1 MTDELEGKEPTKDEY
16 IVRITI
22 DSDKCNEVWSRPM
35 YNGTKQIARE
45 MIQESISTSIQKIVK
60 RKPID

>member
-1 MTDELEGKEPTKDEY
+1 MSEPTKDEY

-22 DSDKCNEVWSRPM
+22 DSDKVDEVWSKPM
-35 YNGTKQIARE
+35 YNGTKGIARD

-60 RKPID
+60 GKSIDTN